1 MLKKGTAV
9 LLGIMDLVAV
19 VACLL
24 IAFVLMPGAEGAGL
38 VPACSSI
45 LFIVGSAPLLA
56 LAVVALRLF
65 GAIGRGEVFTT
76 ANARTL
82 KTMGWLCGVDTLIWS
97 VELVAYVLVAQ
108 PVRFSVAAALGI
120 ALAFSFSL
128 AIVSTTLAA
137 FTRTAADIK
146 DDNDLVV

>member
-1 MLKKGTAV
+1 MHKKGTAV
-9 LLGIMDLVAV
+9 LLGIMDLLAV

-38 VPACSSI
+38 VPACSSL
-45 LFIVGSAPLLA
+45 LFIVGSIPLLM
-56 LAVVALRLF
+56 LAVVVLRLF

-76 ANARTL
+76 VNVRTL
-82 KTMGWLCGVDTLIWS
+82 SAMGWLCGVDALIWL
-97 VELVAYVLVAQ
+97 VELVAYVLMVQ

-128 AIVSTTLAA
+128 TVVSATLAA
-137 FTRTAADIK
+137 FTRTAAEIK